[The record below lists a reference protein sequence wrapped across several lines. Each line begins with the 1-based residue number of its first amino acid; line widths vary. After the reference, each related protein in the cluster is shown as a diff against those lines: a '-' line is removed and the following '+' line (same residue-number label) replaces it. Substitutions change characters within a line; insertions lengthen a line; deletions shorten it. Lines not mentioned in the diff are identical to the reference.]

1 MGLHRHP
8 AKVRM
13 QRQLSCTCRQ
23 GACFSDAAAHMVA
36 CLAAHC
42 VAAGA
47 DSLSEVLCS
56 WQVGQ
61 PCSQSPALACS
72 QLLRPHEPAPGCS
85 NDAANAAGPQAAI
98 ISLYS
103 NGLDACDA
111 VGTPVWVMAVAGAGI
126 VLVSAGLHS

>member
-1 MGLHRHP
+1 M
-8 AKVRM
+8 KVRM

-23 GACFSDAAAHMVA
+23 GTCFPDAAAHMMA
-36 CLAAHC
+36 CSAASRL
-42 VAAGA
+42 AAGA
-47 DSLSEVLCS
+47 DSLSQVLCS
-56 WQVGQ
+56 WQVRRPHLQ
-61 PCSQSPALACS
+61 QAVLAGS
-72 QLLRPHEPAPGCS
+72 QLLHRHELLHQYEPASGCS

-126 VLVSAGLHS
+126 VLVSADL